1 MNRRSFMLAT
11 GCAGAALGQS
21 SAKTLDLANLAENNG
36 FKFFGCTSSVLREG
50 ERNAVHLSSGC
61 VAYVEGAEF
70 ANGVIEL
77 DLRGQDVQQQSFLG
91 VAFHG
96 VDGTVYDSIYFR
108 PFNFRA
114 EDPARRVR
122 AVQYVSHPDF
132 PWNKLREQ
140 HPGKYEA
147 GAIPAP
153 DPNRWFHARIEVA
166 RPKVRVFIG
175 DSKQPSLVV
184 DQLSQRGNGRVGL
197 WGGGDFA
204 NLRIVP
210 A

>member
-1 MNRRSFMLAT
+1 MNRRSFLLAA
-11 GCAGAALGQS
+11 GCTSAASGQS
-21 SAKTLDLANLAENNG
+21 TGTPHDLARLAESSG
-36 FKFFGCTSSVLREG
+36 QRYFGCTSNTRREG
-50 ERNAVHLSSGC
+50 GRNAVHLSSGC
-61 VAYVEGAEF
+61 VAYVEGASF
-70 ANGVIEL
+70 ANGAIEL

-91 VAFHG
+91 VVFHG

-122 AVQYVSHPDF
+122 AVQYVSHPEF

-140 HPGKYEA
+140 HPRKYEKA
-147 GAIPAP
+147 VDPVP
-153 DPNRWFHARIEVA
+153 DPNQWFHARIVVA
-166 RPKVRVFIG
+166 SPRVSVYVNG
-175 DSKQPSLVV
+175 AKQPCLVV
-184 DQLSQRGNGRVGL
+184 DQLSHRGKGLVGL